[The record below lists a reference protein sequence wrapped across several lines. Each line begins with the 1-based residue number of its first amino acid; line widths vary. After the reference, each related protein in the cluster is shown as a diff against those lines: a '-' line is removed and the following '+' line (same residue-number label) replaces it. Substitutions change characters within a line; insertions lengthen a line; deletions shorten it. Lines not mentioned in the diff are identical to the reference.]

1 MSIRVETI
9 TGIIGVSTVLDNING
24 NISNSGVVLSGVGD
38 LFIISISSLISD
50 NWNLT
55 SLVVDNWSVFSLINS
70 VVSGLRFGSVLSLV
84 LSPVE
89 GLEDGVVTS
98 LSFLSVKDVVFVSES
113 NFWFISVVSDG
124 VWSLEDDNFS
134 SVSVF
139 FFLSIENIVVGFI
152 GGVWNILVFGL
163 CVVSKDSA
171 GFEAMSIIVVWSV
184 GDLVVLGVSNFLIFP
199 VLCFG
204 LGVGRGVRYLSVS
217 HLGLGFVTDSVFSLL
232 VDDINIS
239 E

>member
-1 MSIRVETI
+1 MV
-9 TGIIGVSTVLDNING
+9 TVLRNFNG
-24 NISNSGVVLSGVGD
+24 NISNSGVVLLDVGD
-38 LFIISISSLISD
+38 LFIISVSSLISD

-55 SLVVDNWSVFSLINS
+55 SLVVGNWSVFSLINS
-70 VVSGLRFGSVLSLV
+70 VVPGLRLGSVLSLV

-98 LSFLSVKDVVFVSES
+98 LSFLSVKDVIFVSES
-113 NFWFISVVSDG
+113 NFWLIFVVSDS

-163 CVVSKDSA
+163 CVVSIDSA

-184 GDLVVLGVSNFLIFP
+184 GDLVLLGVSNFRIFP
-199 VLCFG
+199 VLCLG

-217 HLGLGFVTDSVFSLL
+217 HLGVGFVADRVFRFL